1 MKEILLD
8 TLLDAIK
15 LLPFLF
21 ITFLLMEYIE
31 HSFTKNGKERIKK
44 AGKLG
49 PFFGSLLGAVPQC
62 GFSVM
67 ATNLYATRI
76 VTLGTLI
83 SIYLSTSDEML
94 PILISQ
100 KCSFSIIIKILLI
113 KVLIGML
120 AGFIIDFIIRKKTK
134 SSNYEIKKFCDE
146 EHCDCE
152 HGIIKSSIK
161 HTFNILIFIIVITL
175 LLNLGFYYF
184 GNDSIEKLFLKD
196 SFFSPFISSLIGL
209 IPNCGA
215 SVILTELYLNNVIS
229 FASVIAGLLTGSG
242 VALLVLFKINKNVK
256 ENVKILL
263 TVYFI
268 GALSG
273 VMIEIIQML
282 INL

>member
-1 MKEILLD
+1 MKEVLLD

-15 LLPFLF
+15 IIPFLF
-21 ITFLLMEYIE
+21 VTFLLMEYIE
-31 HSFTKNGKERIKK
+31 HGFTKKGKEKIKK
-44 AGKLG
+44 AGNLG
-49 PFFGSLLGAVPQC
+49 PFFGGLLGAVPQC

-100 KCSFSIIIKILLI
+100 KCSFSVIIKILLI

-273 VMIEIIQML
+273 VIIEIIQML
-282 INL
+282 F

>member
-15 LLPFLF
+15 IIPFLF
-21 ITFLLMEYIE
+21 VTFLLMEYIE
-31 HSFTKNGKERIKK
+31 HGFTKKGKEKIKK
-44 AGKLG
+44 AGNLG
-49 PFFGSLLGAVPQC
+49 PFFGGLLGAVPQC

-282 INL
+282 F

>member
-1 MKEILLD
+1 MKEVLLD

-15 LLPFLF
+15 IIPFLF
-21 ITFLLMEYIE
+21 VTFLLMEYIE
-31 HSFTKNGKERIKK
+31 HGFTKKGKEKIKK
-44 AGKLG
+44 AGNLG
-49 PFFGSLLGAVPQC
+49 PFFGGLLGAVPQC

-100 KCSFSIIIKILLI
+100 RCSFSVIIKILLI

-161 HTFNILIFIIVITL
+161 HTLNILIFIIVITL

-184 GNDSIEKLFLKD
+184 GNDNIEKLFLKD

-215 SVILTELYLNNVIS
+215 SVALTELYLNNVIS

-263 TVYFI
+263 TLYFI

-273 VMIEIIQML
+273 VVIEIIQML
-282 INL
+282 F

>member
-1 MKEILLD
+1 MKEVLLD

-15 LLPFLF
+15 IIPFLF
-21 ITFLLMEYIE
+21 VTFLLMEYIE
-31 HSFTKNGKERIKK
+31 HGFTKKGKEKIKK
-44 AGKLG
+44 AGNLG

-161 HTFNILIFIIVITL
+161 HTLNILIFIIVITL

-215 SVILTELYLNNVIS
+215 SVALTELYLNNVIS
-229 FASVIAGLLTGSG
+229 FASVISGLLTGSG

-263 TVYFI
+263 TLYFI

-273 VMIEIIQML
+273 IVIEIIQML
-282 INL
+282 F

>member
-21 ITFLLMEYIE
+21 VTFLLMEYIE
-31 HSFTKNGKERIKK
+31 HGFTKKGKEKIKK
-44 AGKLG
+44 AGNLG
-49 PFFGSLLGAVPQC
+49 PFFGGLLGAVPQC

-76 VTLGTLI
+76 VTLGTLV

-100 KCSFSIIIKILLI
+100 RCSFSVIIKILLI
-113 KVLIGML
+113 KILIGMMV
-120 AGFIIDFIIRKKTK
+120 GFIIDFIIRKKSKT
-134 SSNYEIKKFCDE
+134 SNYEIKKFCDE

-161 HTFNILIFIIVITL
+161 HTLNILIFIIVITL

-184 GNDSIEKLFLKD
+184 GNDNIEKLFLKD

-263 TVYFI
+263 TLYFI

-273 VMIEIIQML
+273 IVIEIIQML
-282 INL
+282 F

>member
-1 MKEILLD
+1 MKEVLLD

-15 LLPFLF
+15 IIPFLF
-21 ITFLLMEYIE
+21 VTFLLMEYIE
-31 HSFTKNGKERIKK
+31 HGFTKKGKEKIKK
-44 AGKLG
+44 AGNLG
-49 PFFGSLLGAVPQC
+49 PFFGGLLGAVPQC

-100 KCSFSIIIKILLI
+100 RCSFSVIIKILLI

-215 SVILTELYLNNVIS
+215 SIILTELYLNNVIS

-263 TVYFI
+263 TLYFI

-273 VMIEIIQML
+273 IVIEIIQML
-282 INL
+282 F

>member
-1 MKEILLD
+1 MKEVLLD

-15 LLPFLF
+15 IIPFLF
-21 ITFLLMEYIE
+21 VTFLLMEYIE
-31 HSFTKNGKERIKK
+31 HGFTKKGKEKIKK
-44 AGKLG
+44 AGNLG

-175 LLNLGFYYF
+175 LLNLCFYYF

-196 SFFSPFISSLIGL
+196 NFFSPFISSLIGL

-229 FASVIAGLLTGSG
+229 FASVISGLLTGSG

-263 TVYFI
+263 TLYFI

-273 VMIEIIQML
+273 IVIEIIQML
-282 INL
+282 F

>member
-1 MKEILLD
+1 
-8 TLLDAIK
+8 
-15 LLPFLF
+15 
-21 ITFLLMEYIE
+21 
-31 HSFTKNGKERIKK
+31 
-44 AGKLG
+44 
-49 PFFGSLLGAVPQC
+49 
-62 GFSVM
+62 
-67 ATNLYATRI
+67 
-76 VTLGTLI
+76 
-83 SIYLSTSDEML
+83 ML

-215 SVILTELYLNNVIS
+215 SVALTELYLNNVIS
-229 FASVIAGLLTGSG
+229 FASVISGLLTGSG

-263 TVYFI
+263 TLYFI

-273 VMIEIIQML
+273 ILIEIIQML
-282 INL
+282 F

>member
-1 MKEILLD
+1 MKEVLLD

-15 LLPFLF
+15 IIPFLF
-21 ITFLLMEYIE
+21 VTFLLMEYIE
-31 HSFTKNGKERIKK
+31 HGFTKKGKEKIKK
-44 AGKLG
+44 AGNLG
-49 PFFGSLLGAVPQC
+49 PFFGGLLGAVPQC

-263 TVYFI
+263 TLYFI

-273 VMIEIIQML
+273 IVIEIIQML
-282 INL
+282 F

>member
-1 MKEILLD
+1 MKEVLLD

-15 LLPFLF
+15 IIPFLF
-21 ITFLLMEYIE
+21 VTFLLMEYIE
-31 HSFTKNGKERIKK
+31 HGFTKKGKEKIKK
-44 AGKLG
+44 AGNLG
-49 PFFGSLLGAVPQC
+49 PFFGGLLGAVPQC

-100 KCSFSIIIKILLI
+100 RCSFSVIIKILLI
-113 KVLIGML
+113 KVLIGMM

-184 GNDSIEKLFLKD
+184 GNDNIEKLFLKN

-263 TVYFI
+263 TLYFI

-273 VMIEIIQML
+273 VIIEIIQML
-282 INL
+282 F

>member
-1 MKEILLD
+1 MKEVLLD

-15 LLPFLF
+15 IIPFLF
-21 ITFLLMEYIE
+21 VTFLLMEYIE
-31 HSFTKNGKERIKK
+31 HGFTKKGKEKIKK
-44 AGKLG
+44 AGNLG
-49 PFFGSLLGAVPQC
+49 PFFGGLLGAVPQC

-100 KCSFSIIIKILLI
+100 RCSFSIIIKILLI

-184 GNDSIEKLFLKD
+184 GNDNIEKLFLKD

-215 SVILTELYLNNVIS
+215 SVALTELYLNNVIS

-263 TVYFI
+263 TLYFI

-273 VMIEIIQML
+273 VVIEIIQML
-282 INL
+282 F

>member
-1 MKEILLD
+1 MKEVLLD
-8 TLLDAIK
+8 TLFDSVK
-15 LLPFLF
+15 LIPFLF

-31 HSFTKNGKERIKK
+31 HGFTKKGKEKIKK

-215 SVILTELYLNNVIS
+215 SIILTELYLNNVIS

>member
-49 PFFGSLLGAVPQC
+49 PFFGGLLGAVPQC

-273 VMIEIIQML
+273 VIIEIIQML
-282 INL
+282 F

>member
-1 MKEILLD
+1 MKEVLLD

-15 LLPFLF
+15 IIPFLF
-21 ITFLLMEYIE
+21 VTFLLMEYIE
-31 HSFTKNGKERIKK
+31 HGFTKKGKEKIKK
-44 AGKLG
+44 AGNLG

-161 HTFNILIFIIVITL
+161 HSFNILIFIIVITL

-184 GNDSIEKLFLKD
+184 GNDNIEKLFLKD

-215 SVILTELYLNNVIS
+215 SVALTELYLNNVIS

-273 VMIEIIQML
+273 VIIEIIQML
-282 INL
+282 F

>member
-1 MKEILLD
+1 MKEVLLD

-15 LLPFLF
+15 IIPFLF
-21 ITFLLMEYIE
+21 VTFLLMEYIE
-31 HSFTKNGKERIKK
+31 HGFTKKGKEKIKK
-44 AGKLG
+44 AGNLG
-49 PFFGSLLGAVPQC
+49 PFFGGLLGAVPQC

-215 SVILTELYLNNVIS
+215 SVALTELYLNNVIS
-229 FASVIAGLLTGSG
+229 FASVISGLLTGSG

-263 TVYFI
+263 TLYFI

-273 VMIEIIQML
+273 VVIEIIQML
-282 INL
+282 F

>member
-1 MKEILLD
+1 MKEVLLD

-15 LLPFLF
+15 IIPFLF
-21 ITFLLMEYIE
+21 VTFLLMEYIE
-31 HSFTKNGKERIKK
+31 HGFTKKGKEKIKK
-44 AGKLG
+44 AGNLG

-100 KCSFSIIIKILLI
+100 RCSFSVIIKILLI

>member
-1 MKEILLD
+1 MKEVLLD

-15 LLPFLF
+15 IIPFLF
-21 ITFLLMEYIE
+21 VTFLLMEYIE
-31 HSFTKNGKERIKK
+31 HGFTKKGKEKIKK
-44 AGKLG
+44 AGNLG
-49 PFFGSLLGAVPQC
+49 PFFGGLLGAVPQC

-196 SFFSPFISSLIGL
+196 SFFSSFISSLIGL

-215 SVILTELYLNNVIS
+215 SVALTELYLNNVIS
-229 FASVIAGLLTGSG
+229 FASVISGLLTGSG

-263 TVYFI
+263 TLYFI

-273 VMIEIIQML
+273 IVIEIIQML
-282 INL
+282 F

>member
-1 MKEILLD
+1 MKEVLLD

-15 LLPFLF
+15 IIPFLF
-21 ITFLLMEYIE
+21 VTFLLMEYIE
-31 HSFTKNGKERIKK
+31 HGFTKKGKEKIKK
-44 AGKLG
+44 AGNLG
-49 PFFGSLLGAVPQC
+49 PFFGGLLGAVPQC

-184 GNDSIEKLFLKD
+184 GNDNIEKLFLKD

-229 FASVIAGLLTGSG
+229 FASVISGLLTGSG

-263 TVYFI
+263 TLYFI
-268 GALSG
+268 GVLSG
-273 VMIEIIQML
+273 IVIEIIQML
-282 INL
+282 FWL

>member
-1 MKEILLD
+1 MKEVLLD

-15 LLPFLF
+15 IIPFLF
-21 ITFLLMEYIE
+21 VTFLLMEYIE
-31 HSFTKNGKERIKK
+31 HGFTKKGKEKIKK
-44 AGKLG
+44 TGNLG

-229 FASVIAGLLTGSG
+229 FASVISGLLTGSG

-263 TVYFI
+263 TLYFI

-273 VMIEIIQML
+273 IVIEIIQML
-282 INL
+282 F